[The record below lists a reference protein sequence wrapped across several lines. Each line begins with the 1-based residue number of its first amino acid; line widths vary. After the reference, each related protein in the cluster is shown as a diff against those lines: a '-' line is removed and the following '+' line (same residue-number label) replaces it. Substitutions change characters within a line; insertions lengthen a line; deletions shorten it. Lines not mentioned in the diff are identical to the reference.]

1 MDEVKVNDGNGLF
14 DSVGLIDS
22 LIVDCNSAV
31 KSLTTGNSIQFCS
44 IMVQIV
50 QKLSELR
57 KGVVNDVD
65 SLKHQLAEAKQFN
78 NDLVMKMPMEMY
90 EYEET

>member
-31 KSLTTGNSIQFCS
+31 KSLTTGNAIQFCS

-50 QKLSELR
+50 QKLGELR